1 MDQLKKRGI
10 HLANRCPLCKREE
23 ENLDNLLLRCD
34 KVQDLWALLFVIFGI
49 SWVLPSP
56 VQEKMAGW
64 RRPYARKKAKKIWLA
79 APIFLFWCIWR
90 ERNRDLFDGGE
101 PSTQKMKNVFVY
113 TLWS

>member
-1 MDQLKKRGI
+1 M
-10 HLANRCPLCKREE
+10 
-23 ENLDNLLLRCD
+23 
-34 KVQDLWALLFVIFGI
+34 QDLWALLFVIFGI

-64 RRPYARKKAKKIWLA
+64 RRPFARKKAKKIWLA

-90 ERNRDLFDGGE
+90 ERNRDVFDGGE

-113 TLWS
+113 TLWSWTTVLADYQGSDFIVFLSLLGVV